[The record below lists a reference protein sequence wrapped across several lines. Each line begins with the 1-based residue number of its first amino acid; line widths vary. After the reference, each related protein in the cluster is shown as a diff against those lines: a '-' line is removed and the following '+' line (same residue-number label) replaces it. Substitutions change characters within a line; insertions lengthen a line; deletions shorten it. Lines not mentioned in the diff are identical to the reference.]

1 VEHDGRLL
9 VQFGIPSGGHE
20 DGASTPVQLVQVP
33 PLALQAPAKTQL
45 ENPVKPLMSHLSPKS
60 PTRVIV
66 PLGLCTVT

>member
-33 PLALQAPAKTQL
+33 PLELQAPVKAQL
-45 ENPVKPLMSHLSPKS
+45 ENPVTPVTLQLSPRV
-60 PTRVIV
+60 PTRVTW